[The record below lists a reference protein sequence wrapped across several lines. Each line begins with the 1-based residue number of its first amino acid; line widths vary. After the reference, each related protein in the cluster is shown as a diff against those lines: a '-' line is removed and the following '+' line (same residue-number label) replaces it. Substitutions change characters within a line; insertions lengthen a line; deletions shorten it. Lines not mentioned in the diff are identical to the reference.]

1 MLHRVPLIFLSVFIL
16 SCSKEKSKP
25 SSDKVPVVTSLLG
38 VSFYEPERTPQ
49 QQAKLDSSLNAAKE
63 KFNADP
69 SEENYIWY
77 GRREG
82 YLIHIDEAIRI
93 FTEGLEKY
101 PDSYRLLRH
110 RGHRYISA
118 RKFDEA
124 IRDLER
130 AAEIMPETPL
140 EVEADGQPNKLNIP
154 LSTTQFNV
162 WYHLGLAYYL
172 KGNFAKAEEAYLKC
186 LATSENDD
194 SKIAVLDWL
203 YMINRRQG
211 KPEEA
216 NALLSQVSD
225 SMTVIENDSYFT
237 RLKMYKGW
245 IRPDE
250 VLKPEETSADYD
262 LSLATQ
268 GYGVG
273 NWYYYNGD
281 TAKADN
287 IFRQIVNGKLFTAF
301 GFIAAEAE
309 VASQTP
315 AENREE

>member
-1 MLHRVPLIFLSVFIL
+1 MLKQVSLAFLVVFMMA
-16 SCSKEKSKP
+16 CSKEKSKP
-25 SSDKVPVVTSLLG
+25 PANDVAVVKSLLG
-38 VSFYEPERTPQ
+38 VSFYEPERMPNH
-49 QQAKLDSSLNAAKE
+49 QAKLDSALNAARKR
-63 KFNADP
+63 FRADA

-93 FTEGLEKY
+93 FTEGLEMY

-124 IRDLER
+124 IRDLEK
-130 AAEIMPETPL
+130 AAAIMPEKPL
-140 EVEADGQPNKLNIP
+140 EVEEDGQPNKLHVP

-172 KGNFAKAEEAYLKC
+172 KGDFAKANEAYVNC
-186 LATSENDD
+186 LATCENDD
-194 SKIAVLDWL
+194 SRIAVLDWL

-211 KPEEA
+211 KLEEA
-216 NALLSQVSD
+216 SALLEQVTD

-237 RLKMYKGW
+237 RLKMYKGS
-245 IRPDE
+245 I
-250 VLKPEETSADYD
+250 KPEELLKADSTSPDYD

-281 TAKADN
+281 TVKAN
-287 IFRQIVNGKLFTAF
+287 AIFRKIVTGKLFTAF
-301 GFIAAEAE
+301 GFIAAESELAAE
-309 VASQTP
+309 SG
-315 AENREE
+315 